1 MKGLLA
7 LLLAL
12 LFVLPVYAETI
23 KEPDKK
29 EDTATGIKGVVLKN
43 LAACENEDSVAMM
56 ATIHTQ
62 SPSFLITKQQ
72 VEPMFENYDL
82 KYKLT
87 YFKYIG
93 QDGEYA
99 VARIRQLTEKVA
111 GGYFQNNEIDM
122 IQVFKK
128 ENDEWKYWSQVIID
142 VKYI

>member
-1 MKGLLA
+1 
-7 LLLAL
+7 
-12 LFVLPVYAETI
+12 
-23 KEPDKK
+23 
-29 EDTATGIKGVVLKN
+29 
-43 LAACENEDSVAMM
+43 
-56 ATIHTQ
+56 
-62 SPSFLITKQQ
+62 
-72 VEPMFENYDL
+72 MFENYDL